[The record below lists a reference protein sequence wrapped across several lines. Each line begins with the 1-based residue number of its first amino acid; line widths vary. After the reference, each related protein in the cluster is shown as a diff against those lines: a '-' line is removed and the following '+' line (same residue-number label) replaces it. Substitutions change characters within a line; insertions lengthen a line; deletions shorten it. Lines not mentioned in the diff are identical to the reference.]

1 MEITRDPNFYNL
13 PNHLVVGDII
23 ENPYVGTYYKN
34 GDISIPNPLKRT
46 MVIKIG
52 TMYTKVLRYDGEIT
66 EYYTSE
72 VKKNYDVVAH
82 INIQGIIGSLYTFN
96 KYVNSIG
103 EIYQDN
109 KESE

>member
-1 MEITRDPNFYNL
+1 MEITREPNTYNL
-13 PNHLVVGDII
+13 PNRFVVGDII

-52 TMYTKVLRYDGEIT
+52 TTYIKALRYDGEIT

-72 VKKNYDVVAH
+72 VKKNYSVVAH
-82 INIQGIIGSLYTFN
+82 INIQEIISSLYTSN
-96 KYVNSIG
+96 KYVSSIG

>member
-1 MEITRDPNFYNL
+1 
-13 PNHLVVGDII
+13 
-23 ENPYVGTYYKN
+23 
-34 GDISIPNPLKRT
+34 

-52 TMYTKVLRYDGEIT
+52 TTYTKVLRYDGEIT

-82 INIQGIIGSLYTFN
+82 INIQEIISSLYTSN
-96 KYVNSIG
+96 KYVSSIG